1 VEIGIDFTASNGDPK
16 DQSSLHYISPYEPNE
31 YIKALVAVGNVCE
44 QYDSDKLFPAF
55 GFGAVIPPDGNVSHE
70 FPLNFNPS
78 NPYCQGIMG
87 VTAAYQAA
95 IQTVKLHGP
104 TNASPIINHVAKI
117 AQAASESGTAD
128 NYFILLLL
136 TDGELTD
143 MALTKR
149 AIIEAS
155 LLPMSVI
162 IVGVGTASFEA
173 MNVLDSDE
181 SRLQANGKTAARDIV
196 QFVPFRNYKN
206 ASPADLARDVLG
218 EIPQQVVEYFRMKG
232 LPPMERPVAK

>member
-1 VEIGIDFTASNGDPK
+1 
-16 DQSSLHYISPYEPNE
+16 
-31 YIKALVAVGNVCE
+31 
-44 QYDSDKLFPAF
+44 
-55 GFGAVIPPDGNVSHE
+55 
-70 FPLNFNPS
+70 
-78 NPYCQGIMG
+78 
-87 VTAAYQAA
+87 
-95 IQTVKLHGP
+95 
-104 TNASPIINHVAKI
+104 
-117 AQAASESGTAD
+117 
-128 NYFILLLL
+128 
-136 TDGELTD
+136 

>member
-1 VEIGIDFTASNGDPK
+1 LCGENEEQELKVSCFDYDSDGGHDLIGIFTTTWKEMREATSREIQWECISPKKKSKKKYVNSGVVYLSSVKIEKLHSFFEFMSGGCQIHFTIGIDFTASNGDPK

-128 NYFILLLL
+128 VKYYTE
-136 TDGELTD
+136 TDL
-143 MALTKR
+143 
-149 AIIEAS
+149 
-155 LLPMSVI
+155 
-162 IVGVGTASFEA
+162 
-173 MNVLDSDE
+173 
-181 SRLQANGKTAARDIV
+181 GKD
-196 QFVPFRNYKN
+196 
-206 ASPADLARDVLG
+206 
-218 EIPQQVVEYFRMKG
+218 
-232 LPPMERPVAK
+232 